1 MLQLLAM
8 IDRVGGVSCGR
19 SILAIGILTAAGT
32 GAVHGQGYAQKLEA
46 LYSVSMTGIPVGK
59 SAWTVKIGT
68 DAYSV
73 SADGGAAG
81 ILSVLMTGKG
91 TVETSGKVRSD
102 RLVPTRFV
110 SNVVEEGEKID
121 LRMTLDEGMAT
132 AVEVDGPPPGSDRV
146 PITEAHRRG
155 VIDPLTALLI
165 LNADA
170 GAAPAPAS
178 CDRRLAIFD
187 GRRRYD
193 LLLSFNR
200 IDHVAD
206 QAYEGAVLVCNLL
219 LQPIAGHRIN
229 STIMTYIA
237 SRRDMEIGFASIKG
251 TRLLAPFRL
260 SVPTLLGTMA
270 IQATRFESS
279 SAAAPGSR

>member
-1 MLQLLAM
+1 MLRLLAM
-8 IDRVGGVSCGR
+8 IDRVAGVSCGR
-19 SILAIGILTAAGT
+19 SMLAIGILTAAGT

-46 LYSVSMTGIPVGK
+46 LYSVSMTGIPV
-59 SAWTVKIGT
+59 
-68 DAYSV
+68 
-73 SADGGAAG
+73 GGAAG

-121 LRMTLDEGMAT
+121 LRMTLDEGVAT
-132 AVEVDGPPPGSDRV
+132 AVEVDGPPPGSGRV
-146 PITEAHRRG
+146 PISEAHRRG

-206 QAYEGAVLVCNLL
+206 QAYEGVVLVCNLL

-279 SAAAPGSR
+279 SATAPGSR